1 MQKFS
6 FLAIAAGLMW
16 IPLKSS
22 AAMTSTHVPFAAT
35 AVGPEVV
42 ALNVDMPLCYM
53 QTSNRGL
60 VDLSHLCQ
68 QTTPPPASNP
78 QVVVLGFERNGDR
91 VVGQVR
97 NDTGK
102 PVRFAIVN
110 YAVAAADTS
119 ATEASFTY
127 VTPETLQPGQT
138 GSFTGTLSQAGPVTV
153 TSVEWEAEP
162 NS

>member
-16 IPLKSS
+16 IPLKAS
-22 AAMTSTHVPFAAT
+22 ALMTSTYSQSTT
-35 AVGPEVV
+35 AGGQEVV
-42 ALNVDMPLCYM
+42 ALNVETPLCYM
-53 QTSNRGL
+53 QTSDRGL

-68 QTTPPPASNP
+68 QTTPPPPSNP
-78 QVVVLGFERNGDR
+78 QVVVLGFQRSGDR

-110 YAVAAADTS
+110 YAVAASDTA
-119 ATEASFTY
+119 ATAASFTY
-127 VTPETLQPGQT
+127 VTPETLQPGET
-138 GSFTGTLSQAGPVTV
+138 GSFEGTLSQPGNVTV
-153 TSVEWEAEP
+153 TSVEWEAQP

>member
-6 FLAIAAGLMW
+6 CLAIAAGLMW
-16 IPLKSS
+16 IPLKAS
-22 AAMTSTHVPFAAT
+22 ALMTSAYPQSTAT
-35 AVGPEVV
+35 AGGKEVV
-42 ALNVDMPLCYM
+42 ALNVEPLCYM
-53 QTSNRGL
+53 QTSDRGL

-68 QTTPPPASNP
+68 QTAPPPPSNP
-78 QVVVLGFERNGDR
+78 QVVVLGFQRSGDR

-110 YAVAAADTS
+110 YAVAASDTA

-127 VTPETLQPGQT
+127 VTPETLQPGET
-138 GSFTGTLSQAGPVTV
+138 GNFEGTLSQPGAVTV
-153 TSVEWEAEP
+153 TSVEWEAQP

>member
-6 FLAIAAGLMW
+6 YLAIAAGLTLM
-16 IPLKSS
+16 PLETPAALPGPSS
-22 AAMTSTHVPFAAT
+22 QLTLLAASQNSMIADAGT
-35 AVGPEVV
+35 
-42 ALNVDMPLCYM
+42 PLCYM
-53 QTSNRGL
+53 QTTNQGL

-68 QTTPPPASNP
+68 RSAPTTPSNP
-78 QVVVLGFERNGDR
+78 QVVVLGFERSGDR

-110 YAVAAADTS
+110 YAVAAPTTDA
-119 ATEASFTY
+119 AASFTY

-138 GSFTGTLSQAGPVTV
+138 GNFEGTLSQPGTVTV

>member
-16 IPLKSS
+16 IPLKAS
-22 AAMTSTHVPFAAT
+22 AVMTSSYSQST
-35 AVGPEVV
+35 APAGGQEVV
-42 ALNVDMPLCYM
+42 ALNVETPLCYM
-53 QTSNRGL
+53 QTTDRGL

-68 QTTPPPASNP
+68 KTTPPTPSNP
-78 QVVVLGFERNGDR
+78 QVVVLGFQRSGDR

-110 YAVAAADTS
+110 YAVAASDTA

-127 VTPETLQPGQT
+127 VTPETLQPGET
-138 GSFTGTLSQAGPVTV
+138 GNFEGTLSQPGTVTV
-153 TSVEWEAEP
+153 TSVEWEAQP

>member
-6 FLAIAAGLMW
+6 SLAIAVGLIF
-16 IPLKSS
+16 IPLKAL
-22 AAMTSTHVPFAAT
+22 AAWD
-35 AVGPEVV
+35 
-42 ALNVDMPLCYM
+42 VDTPLCYM
-53 QTSNRGL
+53 RTANQGL
-60 VDLSHLCQ
+60 LDLSHLCQ
-68 QTTPPPASNP
+68 PATPTISSNP
-78 QVVVLGFERNGDR
+78 QVVVLDFQRSGDR

-110 YAVAAADTS
+110 YAVASTS
-119 ATEASFTY
+119 VAATETSFTY

-138 GSFTGTLSQAGPVTV
+138 GSFTGNLSQAGTVTV
-153 TSVEWEAEP
+153 TSVEWESEP

>member
-6 FLAIAAGLMW
+6 YLAIAAGLTLM
-16 IPLKSS
+16 PLETPAALPGPS
-22 AAMTSTHVPFAAT
+22 AQLTLLAASQNS
-35 AVGPEVV
+35 VV
-42 ALNVDMPLCYM
+42 TDAGTPLCYM
-53 QTSNRGL
+53 QTTNQGL

-68 QTTPPPASNP
+68 RSAPTTPSNP
-78 QVVVLGFERNGDR
+78 QVVVLGFERSGDR
-91 VVGQVR
+91 VLGQVR

-110 YAVAAADTS
+110 YAVAAP
-119 ATEASFTY
+119 ATDAAASFTY

-138 GSFTGTLSQAGPVTV
+138 GNFEGTLSQPGTVTV

>member
-16 IPLKSS
+16 IPLKAS
-22 AAMTSTHVPFAAT
+22 ALMTSTYSQST
-35 AVGPEVV
+35 TVGGQEVV
-42 ALNVDMPLCYM
+42 ALNVETPLCYM
-53 QTSNRGL
+53 QTSDRGL

-68 QTTPPPASNP
+68 QTTPPPPSNP
-78 QVVVLGFERNGDR
+78 QVVVLGFQRSGDR

-110 YAVAAADTS
+110 YAVAASDTA
-119 ATEASFTY
+119 ATAASFTY
-127 VTPETLQPGQT
+127 VTPETLQPGET
-138 GSFTGTLSQAGPVTV
+138 GSFEGTLSQPGNVTV
-153 TSVEWEAEP
+153 TSVEWEAQP

>member
-1 MQKFS
+1 MLTQSYMQEFS
-6 FLAIAAGLMW
+6 SLAIAAGLIL
-16 IPLKSS
+16 IPLKAPASLASASAQSTSS
-22 AAMTSTHVPFAAT
+22 WAGDTPI
-35 AVGPEVV
+35 
-42 ALNVDMPLCYM
+42 CYM
-53 QTSNRGL
+53 QTTSRGL
-60 VDLSHLCQ
+60 VDLSYLCQ
-68 QTTPPPASNP
+68 QQLTPPPPNNP
-78 QVVVLGFERNGDR
+78 QVVVLDFQRSGDR

-110 YAVAAADTS
+110 YAVAST
-119 ATEASFTY
+119 TTTTPEASFTY

-138 GSFTGTLSQAGPVTV
+138 GNFTGTLSQPGTVTV

>member
-6 FLAIAAGLMW
+6 FLAIAAGLIW
-16 IPLKSS
+16 IPLKAS
-22 AAMTSTHVPFAAT
+22 AVMTSTHAPLTAT
-35 AVGPEVV
+35 AGGKEVV
-42 ALNVDMPLCYM
+42 ALNVETPLCYM
-53 QTSNRGL
+53 QTTDRGL
-60 VDLSHLCQ
+60 VDLSYLCQ
-68 QTTPPPASNP
+68 QTTPPPPSNP
-78 QVVVLGFERNGDR
+78 QVVVLGFQRSSDR

-110 YAVAAADTS
+110 YAVAASDTS

-138 GSFTGTLSQAGPVTV
+138 GNFEGTLSQPGSVTV
-153 TSVEWEAEP
+153 TSVEWEAQP